1 MPLDLFQRHF
11 YRLQFQ
17 VRYLRA
23 QGNEFQE
30 FFRSIMEHAYPN
42 DFIAV
47 RTHGNVG
54 DKKCDGYRQNG
65 GIIYQCY
72 APRQDSNLAALLKKM
87 QEDFDGA
94 KDHWKAE
101 MKQWVFVHND
111 DGGLPADAV
120 KLLEKFKTDNKGL
133 ETGQHGIQELG
144 NIVDDLPEAKLSSL
158 FGPLP
163 SRNMVANIGNADIQA
178 AVQGIQH
185 YDPRADM
192 GDPIAPSAAKLD
204 ANGLSVAVIELIRGG
219 FVGAKRVQG
228 FFDNYPVPDYVDTVA
243 SAFKREYIKLRED
256 DIEPDEIY
264 DSLYH
269 YASGDG
275 GDANRRAAV
284 LAVLSYFF
292 ERCDI
297 FEDSVAQQ

>member
-1 MPLDLFQRHF
+1 MALDQFQKHF
-11 YRLQFQ
+11 YRMKFEN
-17 VRYLRA
+17 RYLRDK
-23 QGNEFQE
+23 GNEFQE
-30 FFRSIMEHAYPN
+30 FFRVIMEHAYPG

-65 GIIYQCY
+65 GVIFQCY
-72 APRQDSNLAALLKKM
+72 APKEMDLKSLLKKM

-94 KDHWKAE
+94 KAHWKDE

-120 KLLEKFKTDNKGL
+120 KLLEKFKADNEGL
-133 ETGQHGIQELG
+133 ETGQHGFQELSD
-144 NIVDDLPEAKLSSL
+144 IVDGLPEAKLNSL

-163 SRNMVANIGNADIQA
+163 SRNMVANIGNDDIRA

-185 YDPRADM
+185 YDPGSDM
-192 GDPIAPSAAKLD
+192 GDPVAPSAAKLT

-219 FVGAKRVQG
+219 FVGARRVQG

-243 SAFKREYIKLRED
+243 SAFKREYIKLRD
-256 DIEPDEIY
+256 DGTKQDEIY
-264 DSLYH
+264 ESLYG
-269 YASGDG
+269 YAGGDG

-284 LAVLSYFF
+284 SAVLSYFF